1 MAAFVADLSAFASKA
16 KGGMDKVV
24 RKVVLDVGTSVVE
37 KSPVGDRDFWKMNI
51 IRKAKGLAPLPPG
64 YAGGRFRGN
73 WQYTFNA
80 IPKGQADAIDPSGS
94 VSIGRISKGLNGQAN
109 VAGTHY
115 VSNNLPY
122 AKRLEEGWSY
132 RQAPQGM
139 VMLTV
144 AEFQSLF
151 RKAAAKL

>member
-1 MAAFVADLSAFASKA
+1 MTSFAADLSAFAEKA
-16 KGGMDKVV
+16 KGNMDKVV

-37 KSPVGDRDFWKMNI
+37 KSPVGDADFWQSK
-51 IRKAKGLAPLPPG
+51 PPPG

-80 IPKGQADAIDPSGS
+80 IPKGELDTIDPSGS
-94 VSIGRISKGLNGQAN
+94 ISIGRISKGLGGQAN
-109 VAGTHY
+109 VAGIHY

-122 AKRLEEGWSY
+122 AQRLEEGWSY

-144 AEFQSLF
+144 VEFQSLF
-151 RKAAAKL
+151 KKAAAKL

>member
-1 MAAFVADLSAFASKA
+1 MASFVADLSSFASKA
-16 KGGMDKVV
+16 KGSMDKVV

-37 KSPVGDRDFWKMNI
+37 KSPVGDGNFWKS
-51 IRKAKGLAPLPPG
+51 PPPPG
-64 YAGGRFRGN
+64 YVGGRFRGN

-94 VSIGRISKGLNGQAN
+94 ISIGRISKGLGGQTN
-109 VAGTHY
+109 VAGIHY

-122 AKRLEEGWSY
+122 AQRLEEGWSY

-144 AEFQSLF
+144 VEFQSLF
-151 RKAAAKL
+151 KRAAAKL

>member
-1 MAAFVADLSAFASKA
+1 MTSFVADLSAFASKA
-16 KGGMDKVV
+16 KGNMDKVV

-37 KSPVGDRDFWKMNI
+37 KSPVGDGKFWKS
-51 IRKAKGLAPLPPG
+51 PPPPG
-64 YAGGRFRGN
+64 YVGGRFRGN

-94 VSIGRISKGLNGQAN
+94 ISIGRISKGLGGQAN
-109 VAGTHY
+109 VAGIHY

-122 AKRLEEGWSY
+122 AQRLEEGWSY

-144 AEFQSLF
+144 VEFQSLF
-151 RKAAAKL
+151 KKAAAKL

>member
-1 MAAFVADLSAFASKA
+1 MTSFVADLSAFAEKA
-16 KGGMDKVV
+16 KGNMDKVV

-37 KSPVGDRDFWKMNI
+37 KSPVGDGKFWKS
-51 IRKAKGLAPLPPG
+51 PPPPG
-64 YAGGRFRGN
+64 YVGGRFRGN

-80 IPKGQADAIDPSGS
+80 IPKGQTDTIDPSGS
-94 VSIGRISKGLNGQAN
+94 VSIGRISKGLGGKAS
-109 VAGTHY
+109 VSGIHY
-115 VSNNLPY
+115 ISNNLPY

-144 AEFQSLF
+144 VEFQSLF
-151 RKAAAKL
+151 KKAAAKL